1 LRGWW
6 FSQIGNKY
14 EYCTINYS
22 QVGNFQIECTSKTAR
37 LKLTDDHETG
47 RLWRKERRYTI
58 RLHHGKTENVTPEL
72 SSFGGD
78 HSPYAS
84 PFVVLVKSVF
94 WRSQAHDQHRSR
106 PTAPEC
112 LLVPAT
118 QSNSVSEFSL
128 ALGWDNTWGTWYRST
143 MVHL

>member
-1 LRGWW
+1 MRGWW

-22 QVGNFQIECTSKTAR
+22 QEGNFQIECTSKTAR
-37 LKLTDDHETG
+37 LKLTGHHETG

-72 SSFGGD
+72 SSFGVIIPLMHL
-78 HSPYAS
+78 HSWC
-84 PFVVLVKSVF
+84 LL
-94 WRSQAHDQHRSR
+94 SR
-106 PTAPEC
+106 CFGGRRPMTSTGPTAPEC